1 MIAET
6 LQAAK
11 YCGDAILIL
20 AIIGG
25 LVATGL
31 IAAAYR
37 VIGQLRNENRNL
49 KKLLKLKELNK

>member
-1 MIAET
+1 MTILET
-6 LQAAK
+6 AK

-37 VIGQLRNENRNL
+37 VIGHLRNENENL
-49 KKLLKLKELNK
+49 RKLLELKGLNK